1 MSETENMT
9 KTPDGVEAAD
19 AKIEGT
25 EADEQAEVAPD
36 ATHENTG
43 A

>member
-1 MSETENMT
+1 MSETTE
-9 KTPDGVEAAD
+9 TPTGVEAAD
-19 AKIEGT
+19 VEIKGT
-25 EADEQAEVAPD
+25 EADEQGEAAPD